1 MKRFICI
8 FLLLILALS
17 FVSCS
22 SETDEHGE
30 VSYEYARN
38 FLVLDQDGNTVTLSQ
53 FIGKPIVINFW
64 ASWCPPC
71 KAELP
76 DFEKAYKEYGD
87 VVFLMVNL
95 TDGSR
100 ETVDSAKDFISQN
113 GYTFPVYFDTEFSAS
128 YAYSLS
134 SIPVTCFIDE
144 EGNLVTSR
152 VGMIDYDTL
161 VDGIKKITE

>member
-1 MKRFICI
+1 M
-8 FLLLILALS
+8 LILAFS

-38 FLVLDQDGNTVTLSQ
+38 FLVLDQDWNTVTLSQ

-100 ETVDSAKDFISQN
+100 ETVDTAKDFISRN

>member
-1 MKRFICI
+1 M
-8 FLLLILALS
+8 
-17 FVSCS
+17 
-22 SETDEHGE
+22 
-30 VSYEYARN
+30 
-38 FLVLDQDGNTVTLSQ
+38 
-53 FIGKPIVINFW
+53 
-64 ASWCPPC
+64 
-71 KAELP
+71 
-76 DFEKAYKEYGD
+76 
-87 VVFLMVNL
+87 VFLMVNL

-100 ETVDSAKDFISQN
+100 ETVDTAKDFISQN

-128 YAYSLS
+128 YAYLLS

>member
-1 MKRFICI
+1 MKRILCICL
-8 FLLLILALS
+8 FLVLALS

-22 SETDEHGE
+22 DNKDDVND

-38 FLVLDQDGNTVTLSQ
+38 FLVLDSDGNSVTLSDY
-53 FIGKPIVINFW
+53 IGKPIVLNFW

-87 VVFLMVNL
+87 VEFLMVNL

-100 ETVDSAKDFISQN
+100 ETVESAKDFISQN
-113 GYTFPVYFDTEFSAS
+113 GYTFPVYYDTEFSAS

-134 SIPVTCFIDE
+134 SIPVTCFIDA
-144 EGNLVTSR
+144 EGNLVASR

-161 VDGIKKITE
+161 VSCIEKITE